1 MQYVCRSPKI
11 EILARNTFL
20 DFNRSNSLQLKYFV
34 AQQMF

>member
-1 MQYVCRSPKI
+1 MQYGCRSSKI

-20 DFNRSNSLQLKYFV
+20 DLNRSNSLQLKYFV